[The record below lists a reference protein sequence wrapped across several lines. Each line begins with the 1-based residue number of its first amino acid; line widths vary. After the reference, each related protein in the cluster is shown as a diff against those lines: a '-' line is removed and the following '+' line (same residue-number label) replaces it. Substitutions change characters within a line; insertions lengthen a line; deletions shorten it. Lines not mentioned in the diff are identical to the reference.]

1 MAGRGTL
8 CYNVGVM
15 TTIATNKRAFF
26 DYQILETFEA
36 GIVLTGQEVKSIK
49 TGHISLA
56 GSYVIIR
63 GGEAWLTG
71 AHVSPYKMAGLLP
84 GYDPTRSR
92 KLLLHK
98 KELFSLI
105 GKIKQKGL
113 TLVPL
118 KVYTKKGKIK
128 LEFGLARGKK
138 KYEKKEAIK
147 KREVERQLRGI
158 LMR

>member
-1 MAGRGTL
+1 
-8 CYNVGVM
+8 M
-15 TTIATNKRAFF
+15 TIITTNKRAYF
-26 DYQILETFEA
+26 DYEILETFEA

-56 GSYVIIR
+56 GSYVIMR
-63 GGEAWLTG
+63 GSEAWLTG
-71 AHVSPYKMAGLLP
+71 AHISPYKMAGPLP

-113 TLVPL
+113 TLAPL

-138 KYEKKEAIK
+138 KYEKRETIE
-147 KREVERQLRGI
+147 KREVDRKIREA
-158 LMR
+158 MKE